1 VDPPVKPEDDKNW
14 EKELEELS
22 ELENYRIR
30 KEREGGKRRMS
41 IKTFYDHFNGSP
53 GQAVG

>member
-30 KEREGGKRRMS
+30 KEREAEKEE
-41 IKTFYDHFNGSP
+41 
-53 GQAVG
+53 

>member
-1 VDPPVKPEDDKNW
+1 MDPPVKPWDDKNW

-30 KEREGGKRRMS
+30 KDPM
-41 IKTFYDHFNGSP
+41 IP
-53 GQAVG
+53 VVPIVL